1 MPRKTAP
8 KHIQESSEDSKDLIL
23 LDQIKPHWYVIQTY
37 VGFEDVVK
45 QLLLQK
51 VDNLSLQSK
60 IHEIYVP
67 SRSVIKL
74 NSKGER
80 KEKVEKIYPGY
91 IYIQMI
97 LDKETGYILQNTNYV
112 SKIAS
117 TGNVATPLDA
127 GYVESLKIKLDGES
141 LENKTISTTQ
151 KFNSGDTVKVVDGPF
166 KDMTGKVSSVELDGA
181 KMSVLLSI
189 FDRETEVLLDVL
201 EVVKI

>member
-1 MPRKTAP
+1 MPRKTTP

-23 LDQIKPHWYVIQTY
+23 LDQIKPHWYVVQTY

-60 IHEIYVP
+60 IHEVYVP
-67 SRSVIKL
+67 SRAIIKL
-74 NSKGER
+74 NAKGER
-80 KEKVEKIYPGY
+80 KEKTEKIYPGY

-117 TGNVATPLDA
+117 TGNVATPLDP
-127 GYVESLKIKLDGES
+127 GYVESLKIKLENES
-141 LENKTISTTQ
+141 TENKTVSTTQ
-151 KFNSGDTVKVVDGPF
+151 KFQVGNTVKVIDGPF
-166 KDMTGKVSSVELDGA
+166 KDMTGKIDSIELDGA

-189 FDRETEVLLDVL
+189 FDRETEVLLDSL